1 MPTPADERPAVAHVL
16 HRMQYAGAEVLAADL
31 LRKLGDRFAFT
42 VLCLDGRGELGE
54 AMAAEGWDVVDLG
67 RRPGVDLGVARR
79 LGRELKRR
87 RVDLVHAHQYTPF
100 FYAGLG
106 RLLTRT
112 RGTPILFTEHGRHY
126 PDPRKRSH
134 LLANRLLL
142 QPQDRVTAVGE
153 FVKRALVRKEGIPAP
168 RIEVRYNGIDPESFS
183 MRTAGSIA
191 HARQRLGLDPD
202 PDTPVLMQ
210 VARFHRV
217 KDHETSVR
225 AVADLADRGRRFT
238 MVYVGEGE
246 TRPAMQSLAAELGVT
261 DRCRFVGVRRDV
273 HEILPA
279 ADVFV
284 LSSVSEGVSITLL
297 EAMATG
303 VPICATD
310 VGGNAEVV
318 AHGETGWLSPRN
330 DPAALSEHLD
340 RMLGDNALRDRMA
353 QAGRQRLFERFTQ
366 KPMHDRYAE
375 LYRTMTH
382 RA

>member
-126 PDPRKRSH
+126 PDPRKLKH
-134 LLANRLLL
+134 VVANRALLGR
-142 QPQDRVTAVGE
+142 QDRVTAVGH
-153 FVKRALVRKEGIPAP
+153 FVKRALVANEGIADA
-168 RIEVRYNGIDPESFS
+168 RIEVIHNGIDVEAFTPKNDASRAE
-183 MRTAGSIA
+183 
-191 HARQRLGLDPD
+191 ARRRLELAD
-202 PDTPVLMQ
+202 DTPVLMQ
-210 VARFHRV
+210 VARFHPV
-217 KDHETSVR
+217 KDHATAIR
-225 AVADLADRGRRFT
+225 ALGRLAEAGVAFT
-238 MVYVGEGE
+238 MVFVGDGE
-246 TRPAMQSLAAELGVT
+246 TRGDMESLATACNVRN
-261 DRCRFVGVRRDV
+261 RCRFVGVRDDVRDL
-273 HEILPA
+273 LPA
-279 ADVFV
+279 ADAFV
-284 LSSVSEGVSITLL
+284 LSSVSEGVSVTLL

-303 VPICATD
+303 LPVAATD
-310 VGGNAEVV
+310 VGGNGEVV
-318 AHGETGWLSPRN
+318 AHRHTGLLSPRGDPDALAQHLALLLA
-330 DPAALSEHLD
+330 DPALRRDMGDAAVHRAHEH
-340 RMLGDNALRDRMA
+340 
-353 QAGRQRLFERFTQ
+353 FTQ
-366 KPMHDRYAE
+366 SRMHARYAE
-375 LYRTMTH
+375 LYDAMT
-382 RA
+382 AA